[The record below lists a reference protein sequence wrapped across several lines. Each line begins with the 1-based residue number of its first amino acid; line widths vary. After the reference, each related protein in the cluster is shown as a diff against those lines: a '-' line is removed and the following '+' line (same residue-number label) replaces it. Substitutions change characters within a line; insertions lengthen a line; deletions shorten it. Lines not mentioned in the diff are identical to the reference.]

1 MSGRE
6 TIYIFPRLEGHGHRL
21 RGRDRAG
28 MAQHPNDVRTTVGA
42 LLADGWGVAAAD
54 HGYLLL
60 RRARRQ
66 RRCHPPSTRRGRR
79 ICCRRPVTMCALRRR
94 SLCWATRSRPET
106 PQSGRLVT
114 TLYLRGRASPTD
126 LGVYIAYLDRD
137 GVPIHDSLF
146 YPPVATLWYPTTS
159 WTPGRRWQLRT
170 LPWTLGADAFTL
182 AVGLYDCRRKWTDGP
197 RAVADARRQTG
208 PGRRDVGAAGRLP
221 AHTGRSMDDAAAG
234 RADPS
239 QRWTP
244 ALVTPSACWA
254 PTCRP
259 RPRQGMRSRL
269 R

>member
-126 LGVYIAYLDRD
+126 LGVYIAYLD
-137 GVPIHDSLF
+137 
-146 YPPVATLWYPTTS
+146 
-159 WTPGRRWQLRT
+159 PGRRAHPRQPLLPAGCHAVVSYNVVDTRETVAIAYAAVDVGRGRVHPGRGALR
-170 LPWTLGADAFTL
+170 LPPEVDGWPACRSGRPQANWSWTTGRWCGWAATGAHRPEH
-182 AVGLYDCRRKWTDGP
+182 GRRCRRMRRPVT
-197 RAVADARRQTG
+197 ALDAG
-208 PGRRDVGAAGRLP
+208 FE
-221 AHTGRSMDDAAAG
+221 
-234 RADPS
+234 
-239 QRWTP
+239 
-244 ALVTPSACWA
+244 
-254 PTCRP
+254 
-259 RPRQGMRSRL
+259 
-269 R
+269 